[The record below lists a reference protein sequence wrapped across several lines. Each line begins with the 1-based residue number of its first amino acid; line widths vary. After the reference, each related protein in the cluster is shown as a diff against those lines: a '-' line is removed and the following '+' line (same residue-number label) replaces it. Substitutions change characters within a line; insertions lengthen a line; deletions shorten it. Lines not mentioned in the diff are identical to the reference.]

1 VDLPFRPRPSA
12 ISAALLALAAAALA
26 CSQVTLP
33 ASTASAVPLPAVTD
47 TAAPAATETTPPQP
61 TDKPTAVESAP
72 ILLLASGGNLNMR
85 RGPGLGYN
93 VLAAL
98 RDGEQGTI
106 TGRSQD
112 SQWFYIGI
120 PGQPGSSAWVSGASQ
135 YSSVQG
141 DPTGIP
147 VMLVEPPAPAYLR
160 NCTFHPVLIQPGNV
174 LLAEQFDA
182 PANQKQFNPG
192 IYEGYD
198 QNVEGYPKIFSVEL
212 REGNT
217 VDITS
222 DGLDNTYACP

>member
-1 VDLPFRPRPSA
+1 MNVPRRTHRA
-12 ISAALLALAAAALA
+12 ALSAAILGIVSASLA
-26 CSQVTLP
+26 CSPL
-33 ASTASAVPLPAVTD
+33 AALSTATHTPSPSP
-47 TAAPAATETTPPQP
+47 TATTAPSPTETASPQP
-61 TDKPTAVESAP
+61 TEEPTRTELAP
-72 ILLLASGGNLNMR
+72 VTLHASGGNLNMR
-85 RGPGLGYN
+85 RGPGIGYN

-98 RDGEQGTI
+98 RNGEQGTI

-135 YSSVQG
+135 YSLVQG

-160 NCTFHPVLIQPGNV
+160 NCTFHPVMIQPGNV

-192 IYEGYD
+192 IYQGYD
-198 QNVEGYPKIFSVEL
+198 QSVEGYPKIFGVEL

-217 VDITS
+217 IDITS